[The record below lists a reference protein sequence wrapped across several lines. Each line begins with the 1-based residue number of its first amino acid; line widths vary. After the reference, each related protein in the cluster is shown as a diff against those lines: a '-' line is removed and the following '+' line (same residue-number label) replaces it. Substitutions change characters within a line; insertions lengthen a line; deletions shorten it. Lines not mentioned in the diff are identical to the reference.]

1 MLKGK
6 NIIVT
11 GATRGIGREIAL
23 TLAKNGANLAIN
35 YRNLNSDLENLLNE
49 IKSFGV
55 DALAVKCDVSVL
67 EEVNSFIEKV
77 KSHYTTIDVLVNNA
91 GITKDGLILRMKEE
105 DFDDVLDVNLKGTFN
120 TTKSVSSIM
129 VKQKYGKII
138 NIKHFERLCGLMDRS
153 KIAFGGDIKCDT
165 LQIAP
170 TVMDNVTYEDAIMGE
185 EIFGP
190 IMPVIAFDEFDE
202 IVKDIKNKT
211 QPLALYLFTSNKK
224 QINCVETELCY
235 GGGCI
240 NDVIIHIATSEMGFG
255 GVGESGMGSYH
266 GKAGF
271 EAFSHSKSIVN
282 KKTWLD
288 LPMRYQP
295 YKSKFNEK
303 LLKRFLK

>member
-138 NIKHFERLCGLMDRS
+138 NISSVVGIAGNSGQCNYAAS
-153 KIAFGGDIKCDT
+153 KAGVIGFSKSVARELSSRNINVNVVAPGYIDT
-165 LQIAP
+165 DMTKNLP
-170 TVMDNVTYEDAIMGE
+170 DKVKE
-185 EIFGP
+185 EI
-190 IMPVIAFDEFDE
+190 I
-202 IVKDIKNKT
+202 
-211 QPLALYLFTSNKK
+211 
-224 QINCVETELCY
+224 
-235 GGGCI
+235 
-240 NDVIIHIATSEMGFG
+240 
-255 GVGESGMGSYH
+255 
-266 GKAGF
+266 
-271 EAFSHSKSIVN
+271 KSI
-282 KKTWLD
+282 
-288 LPMRYQP
+288 PM
-295 YKSKFNEK
+295 
-303 LLKRFLK
+303 KRIGSPKEVANLVLFLSSNLSDYITGQVINVDGGMLMA